1 MNNRVGMSRTLLKP
15 FLQFCVIVSALAGA
29 AQAQTGRLW
38 VTADFNGDNKAD
50 VVTITASEPAATGHT
65 LRFAPMDA
73 AAFALQK
80 GLSTNRLIARDI
92 DGDTDRDLVL
102 ETAFSEPIAVWLNDG
117 AGNFVRGNLEDYR
130 FQLSHQSPQT
140 VVAMNA
146 GNFHDPLDDSAGQN
160 LLASAL
166 ATAEVP
172 ESAHC
177 VLFHQESAPTVLRL
191 SHSSRGPPL
200 HS

>member
-15 FLQFCVIVSALAGA
+15 FLQFCVIASALAGA

-50 VVTITASEPAATGHT
+50 VVTLTPSKPSAMVPT
-65 LRFAPMDA
+65 LRFGLMDA
-73 AAFALQK
+73 AVFTLQE
-80 GLSTNRLIARDI
+80 GHSANRLIARDI